1 MNKKKILWGFISIG
15 IAVLTVGIIA
25 AESQEFSFQSM
36 LYHLKGANKF
46 WLVIS
51 LLTMFGYIWFEG
63 AAVVTILRTLG
74 YSSTD
79 QAGTL
84 YGAADVLFSA
94 ITPSASGGQPAS
106 AFFMMKD
113 GVTLAACTSALL
125 INLVMYTLATL
136 TIGSLCLLFHLKL
149 FFQMSILSRIF
160 IGAGWIIMLV
170 LSFLF
175 YMLLRH
181 AGILYRI
188 ADGVLTVMERLRVI
202 RNPAK
207 KRKSLKA
214 KMAEY
219 QQCSDE
225 ITGQGRMLS
234 QVYMLNLFQ
243 RLSQIGV
250 TFTVFMAM
258 GKGMKQSAQGFVVQ
272 ALTALGSNSI
282 PIPGGMGGA
291 DYLMLD
297 GFRIILSQDSTTME
311 MLCRGCSFYMCIIT
325 SALIVLAGYLVRRR
339 KTVQP
344 GADQ

>member
-149 FFQMSILSRIF
+149 FFQMSILSRIL

-202 RNPAK
+202 RNPVK

-297 GFRIILSQDSTTME
+297 GFRKILSQDSTTME